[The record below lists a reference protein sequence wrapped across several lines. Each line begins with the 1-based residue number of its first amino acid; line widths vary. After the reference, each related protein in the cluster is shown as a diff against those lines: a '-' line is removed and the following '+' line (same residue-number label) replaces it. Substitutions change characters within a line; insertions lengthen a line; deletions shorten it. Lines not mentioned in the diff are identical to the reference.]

1 MPSSSSQSLPV
12 AEPAEPA
19 VATQIAERRVVRALR
34 AGDDRAFERLVE
46 RHGPAMR
53 RIARGFVASDAV
65 ADEVVQETWVAV
77 LAGIDR
83 FEQRSSLRTW
93 IFQILVNRAKTQGAR
108 DRRTVP
114 LSALDAREEGPV
126 VAPHRFFGPGA
137 ERPGQWSVPPRPW
150 QQPDRRVLSLEARAH
165 LRAALELLPS
175 RQRLVVTMRDVE
187 GMSAGEV
194 CDLLDVSPENQRVL
208 LHRGRS
214 QLRGVLESYV
224 EATA

>member
-1 MPSSSSQSLPV
+1 MPSSSPQPLPA
-12 AEPAEPA
+12 AEPAPSA
-19 VATQIAERRVVRALR
+19 GTSQIAELRLVRALR
-34 AGDDRAFERLVE
+34 AGDDRAFEQLVE

-65 ADEVVQETWVAV
+65 ADEIVQETWVAV

-93 IFQILVNRAKTQGAR
+93 IFQILVNRAKTQGVK

-126 VAPHRFFGPGA
+126 VGAERFFGPDA
-137 ERPGQWSVPPRPW
+137 KWPGHWSMPPRPW
-150 QQPDRRVLSLEARAH
+150 QHPDRRVLSLEARER

-175 RQRLVVTMRDVE
+175 RQQQVVTMRDVE